1 MKTQIAKALPEWL
14 YYDCDQIRG
23 KANFIYL
30 FKLKKKKKKAKPKK
44 KQQKKK
50 KHENTIVVAS
60 THT

>member
-30 FKLKKKKKKAKPKK
+30 FKLKKKKKKSKTKK
-44 KQQKKK
+44 KTAEEEEAW
-50 KHENTIVVAS
+50 KHNS
-60 THT
+60 GS